1 MIKISKLL
9 QDRKNQNS
17 KRNKIDLKYIN
28 QIKQTAIIKLFSEK
42 ADNYIKFITQ
52 LNYLN
57 N

>member
-9 QDRKNQNS
+9 QDRKKQNS